1 MTPDPMPHNPYE
13 TPRSDVQRNE
23 ALPVRPVRGILI
35 GLLIDLGGSILAVAA
50 MTFAYAIY
58 IGTQGAS
65 AAEIESAFT
74 STDPTSALGALH
86 TLAGLGMSYLAGF
99 FCLRISRGM
108 NLRYPMVLAIILLV
122 LTVGTGVAWNL
133 MDLST
138 LLALAALSFGST
150 LLGGA
155 VALRARA

>member
-1 MTPDPMPHNPYE
+1 MPHNPYE
-13 TPRSDVQRNE
+13 TPRSDVQQNE
-23 ALPVRPVRGILI
+23 TLPVRPVRGILV

-65 AAEIESAFT
+65 ASEIESAFT
-74 STDPTSALGALH
+74 NTDPSSALGALN
-86 TLAGLGMSYLAGF
+86 TVAGLGMSYLAGF
-99 FCLRISRGM
+99 FCLRISRGT

-133 MDLST
+133 MDLFT
-138 LLALAALSFGST
+138 LLALSTLSFGLT

>member
-1 MTPDPMPHNPYE
+1 MPHNPYE
-13 TPRSDVQRNE
+13 TPRSDVQQNE
-23 ALPVRPVRGILI
+23 TLPVRPVRGILV

-65 AAEIESAFT
+65 ASEIESAFT
-74 STDPTSALGALH
+74 NTDPSSALGALN
-86 TLAGLGMSYLAGF
+86 TVAGLGMSYLAGF
-99 FCLRISRGM
+99 FCLRISRGT
-108 NLRYPMVLAIILLV
+108 NLRYPMVLATILLV

-133 MDLST
+133 MDLFT
-138 LLALAALSFGST
+138 LLALSTLSFGLT